1 MCVPKPAPL
10 LMNWVNL
17 GKLLNLSV
25 LDSST
30 CKVGLVT
37 IFSHGAVAKLSAFI
51 YGKYLNRDQHVINPM
66 EVLAA
71 VCNTVLSASLKY
83 FFFYNFNK
91 TSHCSQLT
99 KSFFWNRCL
108 ILSSVFSFPSF
119 DLMNCKDRF
128 LYIEP
133 LLNAMK

>member
-10 LMNWVNL
+10 LMSWVNL

-37 IFSHGAVAKLSAFI
+37 IFPHGAVVKLSAFI
-51 YGKYLNRDQHVINPM
+51 YRKYLNRDQHVVNPM

-71 VCNTVLSASLKY
+71 VCNMVLSASLKY
-83 FFFYNFNK
+83 IFFII
-91 TSHCSQLT
+91 LT
-99 KSFFWNRCL
+99 KHH
-108 ILSSVFSFPSF
+108 IVPS
-119 DLMNCKDRF
+119 
-128 LYIEP
+128 
-133 LLNAMK
+133 